1 MRRTLVLLLALP
13 LADCTC
19 YARPLVR
26 NVNAIGAP
34 SVRVG
39 PTGLDSAPPWGFR
52 EPTPSKFATSGMA
65 TDISQKT
72 ITIKPRSGA
81 SVRIG
86 IDHLTLIDQDGRHVN
101 WMAVPEGAKVR
112 ASWNETKA
120 GPVAQ
125 TIDVLE
131 THPTH

>member
-1 MRRTLVLLLALP
+1 MRRSLVLLLALP
-13 LADCTC
+13 LAHCTS
-19 YARPLVR
+19 YDRPMVR
-26 NVNAIGAP
+26 NLDAIGAP
-34 SVRVG
+34 SVRAG
-39 PTGLDSAPPWGFR
+39 PTGLDSAPPWGMQP
-52 EPTPSKFATSGMA
+52 EAPSKFATHGEA
-65 TDISQKT
+65 ADISAKA
-72 ITIKPRSGA
+72 ITIKPKSGA

-112 ASWNETKA
+112 ASWNETKV

-131 THPTH
+131 TRPTR